1 MSIRILFVPLLIC
14 LSLANA
20 SCAEREVAVAVRE
33 AGDAF
38 IVQATIRPP
47 VSLRTAWE
55 VLVDFDHM
63 VGIVNNLTASRVVS
77 RNGNVLIVKQEGVA
91 RFGIFSFPFTA
102 EREIRMEPQRRILAK
117 NLSGTLRRMESE
129 LRLVPTGAEGIR
141 IEYRAEFAFDS
152 IIAGL
157 FGVSFLN
164 HEVEE
169 QFQSIVAEMKRRE
182 AQAATDPLQADH

>member
-1 MSIRILFVPLLIC
+1 MSVRILLASLLIW
-14 LSLANA
+14 LSLGSA
-20 SCAEREVAVAVRE
+20 SGAEREVAVAVRE

-47 VSLRTAWE
+47 VSLRTAWD

-63 VGIVNNLTASRVVS
+63 VGILSNLTASKVVS

-91 RFGIFSFPFTA
+91 RFGIFSYPFTA
-102 EREIRMEPQRRILAK
+102 EREIRMEPPRRILAK
-117 NLSGTLRRMESE
+117 NLSGTLKRMQSE
-129 LRLVPTGAEGIR
+129 VQLIPTGPRGVR

-169 QFQSIVAEMKRRE
+169 QFLSIVAEMKKRE
-182 AQAATDPLQADH
+182 AQAVSDPLQPQQ

>member
-1 MSIRILFVPLLIC
+1 MSVRILLVALLIC
-14 LSLANA
+14 LSHGSA
-20 SCAEREVAVAVRE
+20 SCAEREVAVAVSE
-33 AGDAF
+33 SGDAF
-38 IVQATIRPP
+38 IVQATIRPQ
-47 VSLRTAWE
+47 VSLRTAWD

-63 VGIVNNLTASRVVS
+63 TGILSNLTASKVVS
-77 RNGNVLIVKQEGVA
+77 RNGNVLIVRQEGVA
-91 RFGIFSFPFTA
+91 RFGIFSYPFKA

-117 NLSGTLRRMESE
+117 NLSGTLKRMESE
-129 LRLVPTGAEGIR
+129 LRLVPGSAGGVR

-182 AQAATDPLQADH
+182 AQVASDPLQPKQ

>member
-1 MSIRILFVPLLIC
+1 MSVRILLVALLIC
-14 LSLANA
+14 LSHGSA
-20 SCAEREVAVAVRE
+20 SCAEREVAVAVSE
-33 AGDAF
+33 SGDAF
-38 IVQATIRPP
+38 IVQATIRPQ
-47 VSLRTAWE
+47 VSLRTAWD

-63 VGIVNNLTASRVVS
+63 TGILSNLTASRVVS
-77 RNGNVLIVKQEGVA
+77 RNGNVLIVRQEGVA
-91 RFGIFSFPFTA
+91 RFGIFSYPFKA

-117 NLSGTLRRMESE
+117 NLSGTLKRMESE
-129 LRLVPTGAEGIR
+129 LRLVPGSAGGVR

-182 AQAATDPLQADH
+182 AQAASDPLQPNR

>member
-1 MSIRILFVPLLIC
+1 MSVRILLAALLIL
-14 LSLANA
+14 LSLGSA
-20 SCAEREVAVAVRE
+20 SGAEREVAVAVRE

-47 VSLRTAWE
+47 VSLRTAWD

-63 VGIVNNLTASRVVS
+63 VGILSNLTASKVVS

-102 EREIRMEPQRRILAK
+102 EREIRMEPQKRIVAK

-152 IIAGL
+152 IVAGL

-182 AQAATDPLQADH
+182 AQAATDPLQAIH

>member
-1 MSIRILFVPLLIC
+1 MSIRILLVPLLIC

-47 VSLRTAWE
+47 VSLRTAWD

-63 VGIVNNLTASRVVS
+63 VGILSNLTASKVVS

-152 IIAGL
+152 IVAGL

-182 AQAATDPLQADH
+182 AQAATDPLQANH

>member
-1 MSIRILFVPLLIC
+1 MSIRILVSLLI
-14 LSLANA
+14 SLALGNA
-20 SCAEREVAVAVRE
+20 HCAEKEVAVAVSE
-33 AGDAF
+33 SGDGF

-63 VGIVNNLTASRVVS
+63 ASILSNLTASRVVS

-91 RFGIFSFPFTA
+91 RFGIFSYPFKV
-102 EREIRMEPQRRILAK
+102 EREIRMEPPRQILAR
-117 NLSGTLRRMESE
+117 NLSGTLKRMESE
-129 LRLVPTGAEGIR
+129 LQLVPGGAGGVR

-164 HEVEE
+164 HEVDE

-182 AQAATDPLQADH
+182 AQSASDPLQPRQ

>member
-1 MSIRILFVPLLIC
+1 MSVRILLAALLIL
-14 LSLANA
+14 LSLGSA
-20 SCAEREVAVAVRE
+20 SGAEREVAVAVRE

-47 VSLRTAWE
+47 VSLRTAWD

-63 VGIVNNLTASRVVS
+63 VGILSNLTASKVVS
-77 RNGNVLIVKQEGVA
+77 RNGNFLIVKQEGVA

-102 EREIRMEPQRRILAK
+102 EREIRMEPQKRIVAK

-152 IIAGL
+152 IVAGL

-182 AQAATDPLQADH
+182 AQAATDPLQAIH

>member
-1 MSIRILFVPLLIC
+1 MSVRILLASLLIW
-14 LSLANA
+14 LSLGSA
-20 SCAEREVAVAVRE
+20 SGAEREVAVAVRE

-47 VSLRTAWE
+47 VSLRTAWD

-63 VGIVNNLTASRVVS
+63 VGILSNLTASKVVS

-91 RFGIFSFPFTA
+91 RLGIFSFPFTA
-102 EREIRMEPQRRILAK
+102 EREIRMEPQKRIVAK

-152 IIAGL
+152 IVAGL

>member
-1 MSIRILFVPLLIC
+1 VSVRILLVALLIC
-14 LSLANA
+14 LSHGSA
-20 SCAEREVAVAVRE
+20 SCVEREVAVAVSE
-33 AGDAF
+33 SGDAF

-47 VSLRTAWE
+47 VSLRTAWD

-63 VGIVNNLTASRVVS
+63 TGILSNLTASRVVS
-77 RNGNVLIVKQEGVA
+77 RNGNVLIVRQEGVA
-91 RFGIFSFPFTA
+91 RFGIFSYPFKT
-102 EREIRMEPQRRILAK
+102 EREIRMEPPRRILAK
-117 NLSGTLRRMESE
+117 NLSGNLKRMESE
-129 LRLVPTGAEGIR
+129 VRLVPSGAGGVR

-182 AQAATDPLQADH
+182 AQAASDPLQPTQ